1 MISNGGGLLSSKLGS
16 RDLSTRLPR
25 LNTLGYRIG
34 MRVLELNAW
43 RAESTSKAPKRE
55 IKFLP
60 ALMSIH
66 TQVWKSVFG
75 KPADAIEKSVE
86 NDDECMFL
94 TLCPSKA
101 V

>member
-1 MISNGGGLLSSKLGS
+1 MK
-16 RDLSTRLPR
+16 
-25 LNTLGYRIG
+25 
-34 MRVLELNAW
+34 VLELNVW
-43 RAESTSKAPKRE
+43 RVESTSKAPKRE

-66 TQVWKSVFG
+66 TQVWRAVFG

-86 NDDECMFL
+86 NDDECML
-94 TLCPSKA
+94 LILQRSET

>member
-1 MISNGGGLLSSKLGS
+1 MISNGGGLPSPRLGS
-16 RDLSTRLPR
+16 RDLSTQFRR

-66 TQVWKSVFG
+66 TQVWRAVFG

-94 TLCPSKA
+94 A
-101 V
+101 I

>member
-1 MISNGGGLLSSKLGS
+1 MISNGGSPLSSRLLP
-16 RDLSTRLPR
+16 RDLSTQIFR

-34 MRVLELNAW
+34 MRVLELNVW
-43 RAESTSKAPKRE
+43 RTESISKAPKRE

-66 TQVWKSVFG
+66 TQIWRAVFG

-86 NDDECMFL
+86 NDDECTFFDPL
-94 TLCPSKA
+94 TI
-101 V
+101 

>member
-1 MISNGGGLLSSKLGS
+1 MISSGGSLLSSRLVS
-16 RDLSTRLPR
+16 RDSSTQLSR

-34 MRVLELNAW
+34 MKVLELNVW
-43 RAESTSKAPKRE
+43 RTESTSKAPKRE

-66 TQVWKSVFG
+66 TQIWRAVFG

-94 TLCPSKA
+94 IS
-101 V
+101 

>member
-1 MISNGGGLLSSKLGS
+1 MISNGGSLFTSRFGP
-16 RDLSTRLPR
+16 RDLSTQFRR

-43 RAESTSKAPKRE
+43 RTESTSKAPKRE

-66 TQVWKSVFG
+66 TQVWRAVFG

-94 TLCPSKA
+94 TL
-101 V
+101 